1 MAPANVVADF
11 LLDMMRVSNR
21 LFPDWEAC
29 LKSYIAESDLEFLA
43 KREFFE
49 KQDLFMYFYY
59 GVVAIEGIKV
69 RALFDY
75 GLASELESEINE
87 QIDPA
92 LDLTGRAA
100 ADLVFDML
108 RTVKRAEF
116 EELVKPHDQIMKW
129 INRLIGLDQIPE
141 TKDLLTDVVFC
152 QDMAAPFAM
161 G

>member
-1 MAPANVVADF
+1 M
-11 LLDMMRVSNR
+11 
-21 LFPDWEAC
+21 
-29 LKSYIAESDLEFLA
+29 
-43 KREFFE
+43 
-49 KQDLFMYFYY
+49 
-59 GVVAIEGIKV
+59 
-69 RALFDY
+69 
-75 GLASELESEINE
+75 ESEINE

-92 LDLTGRAA
+92 LDRTGRAA

-152 QDMAAPFAM
+152 QEMAAPFAM
-161 G
+161 GQVHWWLNFKETHRLKQQKAA